1 MKNIGHNVEIIAPAE
16 RQLKMKPAEFITLS
30 ACTMMLTA
38 LGIDIMLPAF
48 AQLRVH
54 LGLTADST
62 ATAKIISFFFMGQVA
77 QIIFGAL
84 SDRFGRLPILRVGFP
99 LYIMGGIAATFAPS
113 LEIMLAAR
121 FVAGMGASAV
131 FMTTIAGVRDRFV
144 GNKMA
149 RIMSLIFT
157 IFLCTPVIAPFLG
170 VAILSVASWQA
181 VFLTPPLFAV
191 IVFLWSLRLEES
203 LPREQRVRLE
213 WINIG
218 RSVQKVFSN
227 RTFLRY
233 TGITTIL
240 FTALSSYVA
249 SSEYIVGEIYG
260 RPELFAW
267 IFAGIGLVMS
277 FCTLL
282 NSRLSLKYGAHRVIR
297 WLLSIYTVIG
307 GVLLLCTFIFGDPP
321 NMLLF
326 FIACAL
332 LLGINLA
339 VEPNSS
345 ALALEPMGNMAGMA
359 SSIYGTSF
367 FFIGA
372 TLGSFISQL
381 LRHGVLPLVL
391 SFFVLGLITVLLA
404 FSDRRSVTR

>member
-1 MKNIGHNVEIIAPAE
+1 M
-16 RQLKMKPAEFITLS
+16 KMKRAEFIALS
-30 ACTMMLTA
+30 ACTMILTA

-48 AQLRVH
+48 GELRVH
-54 LGLTADST
+54 LGLRPDST
-62 ATAKIISFFFMGQVA
+62 ATAKIISFFFMGQIA
-77 QIIFGAL
+77 QIIFGTL
-84 SDRFGRLPILRVGFP
+84 SDRFGRLLILRVGFP
-99 LYIMGGIAATFAPS
+99 LYIIGGIVAAFAPN
-113 LEIMLAAR
+113 LQFMLAAR
-121 FVAGMGASAV
+121 FVAGVGASAV

-144 GNKMA
+144 GDQMA

-157 IFLCTPVIAPFLG
+157 IFLFTPVLAPFLG
-170 VAILSVASWQA
+170 LAILSVSSWQM
-181 VFLTPPLFAV
+181 VFLAPPVFAI

-203 LPREQRVRLE
+203 LPRERRVSLH

-218 RSVQKVFSN
+218 RSIRKVFSN

-233 TGITTIL
+233 TAVTTVL

-260 RPELFAW
+260 RPKLFAW
-267 IFAGIGLVMS
+267 IFAGIGLMMS

-282 NSRLSLKYGAHRVIR
+282 NSRLSSKYGARRIIR
-297 WLLSIYTVIG
+297 WLLSIYTVIAA
-307 GVLLLCTFIFGDPP
+307 VLLLCTLTIGDPP
-321 NMLLF
+321 PMLLF
-326 FIACAL
+326 FIAVAL

-345 ALALEPMGNMAGMA
+345 ALALEPVGSMAGMA

-372 TLGSFISQL
+372 FLGSVISQL
-381 LRHGVLPLVL
+381 MRHGVLPLVV
-391 SFFVLGLITVLLA
+391 SFFVLGLITVVLV
-404 FSDRRSVTR
+404 FSDVQTLNRKKG